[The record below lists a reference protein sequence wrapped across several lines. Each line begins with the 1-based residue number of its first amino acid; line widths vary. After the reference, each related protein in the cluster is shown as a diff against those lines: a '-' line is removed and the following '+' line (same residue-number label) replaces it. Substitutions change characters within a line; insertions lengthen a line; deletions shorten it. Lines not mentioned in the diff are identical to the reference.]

1 MSKRRAFPGLTLALV
16 LAVGCAHAP
25 AARAPVA
32 RAVHPSD
39 AVTQITEMLNA
50 SARSWNE
57 GDLAGYVDD
66 YADDATFVGSSGLVR
81 GRAEIER
88 RYRASYWSSGRPK
101 DALRFEDVE
110 VTLLG
115 GSHAL
120 AVGRYVL
127 YDRQSGAT
135 TASGIFSLVLRHSR
149 DGWRI
154 IHDHSSAAG

>member
-1 MSKRRAFPGLTLALV
+1 
-16 LAVGCAHAP
+16 
-25 AARAPVA
+25 
-32 RAVHPSD
+32 
-39 AVTQITEMLNA
+39 MLNA

-57 GDLAGYVDD
+57 GDLTGFVDD

-88 RYRASYWSSGRPK
+88 RYRASYWASGKPA
-101 DALRFEDVE
+101 DALRFENIE

-115 GSHAL
+115 SDHAL

-127 YDRQSGAT
+127 YDRQSGVT
-135 TASGIFSLVLRHSR
+135 TASGIFSLVLHQTPE
-149 DGWRI
+149 GWRI

>member
-1 MSKRRAFPGLTLALV
+1 LSRLRFIPGPLLALA
-16 LAVGCAHAP
+16 LAAGCAHVP
-25 AARAPVA
+25 AARVGNPSDPVA
-32 RAVHPSD
+32 H
-39 AVTQITEMLNA
+39 ITRMLNA

-57 GDLAGYVDD
+57 GDLAGYVAV

-88 RYRASYWSSGRPK
+88 RYRASYWASGRPEG
-101 DALRFEDVE
+101 ALRYEDLE

-115 GSHAL
+115 NDYAL

-127 YDRQSGAT
+127 YDRHSGAT
-135 TASGIFSLVLRHSR
+135 TASGIFSLVLRHTP